1 MTIISSQVLVMAA
14 ARQARQAAGISRI
27 QAKLANNLETGNYYE
42 AHQLYRTLYFRYV
55 IILLILGHTVSS
67 PVQNSMTD

>member
-1 MTIISSQVLVMAA
+1 MKRNFLTKISSQVLAMAA

-55 IILLILGHTVSS
+55 IILLK
-67 PVQNSMTD
+67 